1 MMGTNMPFQVQ
12 DSLFNIA
19 QLLKYMELGQCCL
32 PGPAAFFE
40 TFN

>member
-19 QLLKYMELGQCCL
+19 QLLKYMELGHCSL